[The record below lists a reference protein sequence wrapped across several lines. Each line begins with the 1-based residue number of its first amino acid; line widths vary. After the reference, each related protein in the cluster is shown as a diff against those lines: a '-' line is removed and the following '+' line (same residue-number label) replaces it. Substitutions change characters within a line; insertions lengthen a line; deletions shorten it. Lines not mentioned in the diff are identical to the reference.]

1 MLIDLKLIHLRALN
15 VKVQSIKGNT
25 LLINFKRENIMSMK
39 HTTHPV
45 NETISDN
52 SSDNWTKISIDGEES
67 LVSSYYAQ
75 RPY

>member
-1 MLIDLKLIHLRALN
+1 MLIGFKAYTLESFKS

-25 LLINFKRENIMSMK
+25 LPINFKRENIMSMK

-52 SSDNWTKISIDGEES
+52 SSDN
-67 LVSSYYAQ
+67 
-75 RPY
+75 